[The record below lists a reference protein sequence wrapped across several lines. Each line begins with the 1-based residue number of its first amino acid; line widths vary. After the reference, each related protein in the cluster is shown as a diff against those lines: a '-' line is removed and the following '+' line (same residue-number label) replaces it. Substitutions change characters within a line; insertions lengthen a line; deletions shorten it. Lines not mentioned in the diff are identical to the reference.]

1 MARTLQAV
9 FEEAASKQKAVQGEM
24 PPALYD
30 ELFSTYT
37 ALLNQSPDNPM
48 ILFYLATLFVS
59 RGLHGLAIAL
69 YDRVLHHCPAM
80 AEAWNNRGSCYKQEL
95 FNEKAAHAFSKALY
109 LKPDDSDYFNNLIT
123 LHVNEGHPT
132 AGLAPAYK
140 ALELNKDNVRAGWNL
155 ALLLLELGDF
165 ERGWVFYDDGIR
177 SGDRLER
184 FYSDPPAKVPRWDG
198 TPGKRVVFYDEQGLG
213 DRILFAN
220 ALRPALGDCPD
231 AVLDVH
237 DRLEG
242 MYKRMCPRN
251 AVFPTSKEPLIGWP
265 HSLSLEAKF
274 PIASLGRLY
283 WPSQGQVDR
292 TPYLTA
298 DPVLKGGLVGKLER
312 LGPPPY
318 IGVAW
323 RGGTH
328 RTHAHYRE
336 CKLGWLRPLFEAY
349 AHVTWVN
356 LDYGPDAREELERF
370 NAATGIVIH
379 YLPEVLEHNYDH
391 TIALVDALDVVVCIC
406 TAVFH
411 VGGALGKR
419 TICMTPVKKAWR
431 YYSPDGKHVPW
442 YGDYVTLVQQREH
455 GRWEGVIEGVID
467 ELGDC
472 FDSRPRAL
480 ATAAR

>member
-1 MARTLQAV
+1 MKTLQQV
-9 FEEAASKQKAVQGEM
+9 FEEAANKQKAVTGEV
-24 PPALYD
+24 PEALYD
-30 ELFSTYT
+30 ELFQTYT
-37 ALLNQSPDNPM
+37 VLLNQAPDNPM

-69 YDRVLHHCPAM
+69 YDRVLHHCPQM

-95 FNEKAAHAFSKALY
+95 FNEKAAHAFAKALY

-140 ALELNKDNVRAGWNL
+140 ALEINKDNARAGWNL
-155 ALLLLELGDF
+155 ALLLLEMGDF
-165 ERGWVFYDDGIR
+165 EKGWVFYDDGIR

-184 FYSDPPAKVPRWDG
+184 FYSEPPSRVPRWDG

-213 DRILFAN
+213 DRVLFAN
-220 ALRPALGDCPD
+220 ALRPALRDCPD

-237 DRLEG
+237 PRLEG
-242 MYKRMCPRN
+242 MYNRLCPQH
-251 AVFPTSKEPLIGWP
+251 VVYPTSKEPLIEWP
-265 HSLSLEAKF
+265 RYIPLDAKF
-274 PIASLGRLY
+274 PMASLPRLY
-283 WPSQGQVDR
+283 WQKIDAIDR
-292 TPYLTA
+292 TPYLTS
-298 DPVLKGGLVGKLER
+298 DPGLKRAVLGKLEC

-318 IGVAW
+318 VGIAW

-336 CKLGWLRPLFEAY
+336 VKLGWLKRLSEAH
-349 AHVTWVN
+349 AQATWIN
-356 LDYGPDAREELERF
+356 LDYLPDASEELERF
-370 NAATGIVIH
+370 DADTGVRVH
-379 YLPEVLEHNYDH
+379 YLPEVLEHNYDP
-391 TIALVDALDVVVCIC
+391 TIALVDCLDVVVCIC

-419 TICMTPVKKAWR
+419 VIGMVPKKKAWR
-431 YYSPDGKHVPW
+431 YFSPDCRHVPW
-442 YGDYVTLVQQREH
+442 YWDGVTLVQQQEH
-455 GRWEGVIEGVID
+455 GKWDDVIEGVID

-472 FDSRPRAL
+472 LDCGSRPLAL
-480 ATAAR
+480 AAG

>member
-1 MARTLQAV
+1 MKTLQQV
-9 FEEAASKQKAVQGEM
+9 FEEAANKQKAIAGEF
-24 PPALYD
+24 PEALYN
-30 ELFSTYT
+30 ELFQTYT
-37 ALLNQSPDNPM
+37 VLLNQSPDNPM
-48 ILFYLATLFVS
+48 VLFYLATLFVS

-69 YDRVLHHCPAM
+69 YDRVLHHCPQM

-95 FNEKAAHAFSKALY
+95 FNERAAHAFAKALY
-109 LKPDDSDYFNNLIT
+109 LRPEDSDYWNNLIT

-140 ALELNKDNVRAGWNL
+140 ALEINKDNARAGWNL
-155 ALLLLELGDF
+155 ALLLLEMGDF
-165 ERGWVFYDDGIR
+165 EKGWVFYDDGIR

-184 FYSDPPAKVPRWDG
+184 FYSEPPESVPRWDG
-198 TPGKRVVFYDEQGLG
+198 TPGRRVVLYDEQGLG

-220 ALRPALGDCPD
+220 VLRPALRDCPE

-237 DRLEG
+237 DRLLG
-242 MYKRMCPRN
+242 MYNRLCPQN
-251 AVFPTSKEPLIGWP
+251 VVYPTSKEPLIAWP
-265 HSLSLEAKF
+265 RYIPLDAKF
-274 PIASLGRLY
+274 PMASLPRFY
-283 WPSQGQVDR
+283 WQKIEQVDR

-298 DPVLKGGLVGKLER
+298 DPALKVGILGKLER

-318 IGVAW
+318 LGIAW

-336 CKLGWLRPLFEAY
+336 VKLGWLKRLFEAHP
-349 AHVTWVN
+349 HVTWVN
-356 LDYGPDAREELERF
+356 LDYFPDAEEELARF
-370 NAATGIVIH
+370 EQDTGIRVH
-379 YLPEVLEHNYDH
+379 YLPEVREHNYDH
-391 TIALVDALDVVVCIC
+391 TIALVDCLDVVVCIC

-411 VGGALGKR
+411 VGGALGRR

-442 YGDYVTLVQQREH
+442 YGDYVTLVQQKEH
-455 GRWEGVIEGVID
+455 GKWEEVIDGVID
-467 ELGDC
+467 ECGNL

-480 ATAAR
+480 IAAAR